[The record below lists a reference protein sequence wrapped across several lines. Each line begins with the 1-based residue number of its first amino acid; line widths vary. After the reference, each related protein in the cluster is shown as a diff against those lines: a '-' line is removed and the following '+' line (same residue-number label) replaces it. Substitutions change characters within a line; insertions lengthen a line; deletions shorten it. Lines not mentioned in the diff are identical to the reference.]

1 MRDIQEA
8 LKEHKQAVLDYGI
21 KEEQLL
27 VVALYGSQNYGLA
40 TENSDVDT
48 KAIYIPTLEELCS
61 TPSPRVKELS
71 LPNNEKCV
79 LMDIRHFADN
89 LKKQNLNYVEILFTD
104 YYLVNKDLEFAWA
117 YLRDIREQVAFY
129 DPNKAVLSMAHQ
141 AKHTLY
147 QDPFDKSKYARSLF
161 LSKFLHTYM
170 EAVEFNDELTY
181 MAALH
186 QPPHVIEEILNLK
199 TGKVE
204 YTYEDTYNLRK
215 HFINLTEMRPY
226 PVNVEHQEKVDKAL
240 LRIIVGA
247 VRTFEFY

>member
-8 LKEHKQAVLDYGI
+8 LKEHKQAVLNYGI

-61 TPSPRVKELS
+61 APKPLVKELS

-79 LMDIRHFADN
+79 LMDIRHFAEN
-89 LKKQNLNYVEILFTD
+89 LKKQNLNYMEVLFTD
-104 YYLVNKDLEFAWA
+104 YYLVNKDLKFAWA

-147 QDPFDKSKYARSLF
+147 QDPFNKSKYARSLF
-161 LSKFLHTYM
+161 LSKFLYTYM
-170 EAVEFNDELTY
+170 EAVEWNDELTY
-181 MAALH
+181 MDALH
-186 QPPHVIEEILNLK
+186 QPPHIIEEILNFK

-215 HFINLTEMRPY
+215 HFANLTEMRPY
-226 PVNVEHQEKVDKAL
+226 PINAEHQEKVDKAL
-240 LRIIVGA
+240 LCIVVGA
-247 VRTFEFY
+247 VRTFDFY